1 MNIKTWS
8 ENIVKDAYREWKEK
22 YSDYENGFK
31 VFYSVPR
38 KNPKLMIISFQP
50 GGNYS
55 HFHEENLGNY
65 KKDDF
70 SIKENSYISNN
81 HKMSKVVRKLFSI
94 VDNGIKI
101 LETSVIFPLIFFRS
115 SSVKKWSTEIKR
127 KEMEDFCFKKV
138 TEIIKVLSPK
148 KILVIG
154 FGTYKELQKS
164 GILNFTNEKIVCKRN
179 KNNQTL
185 AMISNTNDIEF
196 FTTIHL
202 SGARFSN
209 EDFNKIGSSFSEFLL
224 KK

>member
-8 ENIVKDAYREWKEK
+8 ENLVKDVYREWKEK
-22 YSDYENGFK
+22 YPDYENGFK
-31 VFYSVPR
+31 VFYSVPY

-55 HFHEENLGNY
+55 NFYEENLGNY

-70 SIKENSYISNN
+70 IIKENSYISNN
-81 HKMSKVVRKLFSI
+81 HKMSKVVRKLFFN
-94 VDNGIKI
+94 VDNGIEI

-115 SSVKKWSTEIKR
+115 SSVKKWNTEIKR

-138 TEIIKVLSPK
+138 SEIIKVLNPK

-164 GILNFTNEKIVCKRN
+164 GIFNFTDEKIACKRN
-179 KNNQTL
+179 KNNHTL
-185 AMISNTNDIEF
+185 ATTSKSNDIEF

-209 EDFNKIGSSFSEFLL
+209 EDFNKIGSSFNEFLL